1 MIGSKSLLLYSWNL
15 RLNLPLQGLA
25 YSFCCINFN
34 HFKNIFPLDCGNGQ
48 ETISLCF
55 LARQVSTL
63 EDNAPV
69 FPVCLWQEHNCCHW
83 LFWGVHWKAIQTRG
97 IANVRIHVEHVIG
110 LLRWKFTILEGT
122 LRTDYLISHHETL
135 ITTLHWW
142 ITWQEFV
149 QLLLTSVLL
158 LYHLIRQTSF
168 ETLEI
173 EISLSS
179 SPLEESDEEQYL
191 VRVVAE

>member
-1 MIGSKSLLLYSWNL
+1 MISFVSEAWGGLVSNKFVTENCGFLVKLLPGDMVMAD
-15 RLNLPLQGLA
+15 RG
-25 YSFCCINFN
+25 F
-34 HFKNIFPLDCGNGQ
+34 
-48 ETISLCF
+48 TISVRVGLKQ
-55 LARQVSTL
+55 ARLVIQAFTKGKSQL
-63 EDNAPV
+63 DPV
-69 FPVCLWQEHNCCHW
+69 DVD
-83 LFWGVHWKAIQTRG
+83 QTRG

-122 LRTDYLISHHETL
+122 LRTDYLMSHHETL

-173 EISLSS
+173 EISLSP

-191 VRVVAE
+191 VRVVAEWKVAPLLHSEHFQVVW

>member
-1 MIGSKSLLLYSWNL
+1 MISFVSEAWGGLVSNEFVTENCGFLVKLL
-15 RLNLPLQGLA
+15 PGDMVMADQG
-25 YSFCCINFN
+25 F
-34 HFKNIFPLDCGNGQ
+34 
-48 ETISLCF
+48 TISVRVGLKQ
-55 LARQVSTL
+55 ARLVIQAFTKGKSQL
-63 EDNAPV
+63 DPV
-69 FPVCLWQEHNCCHW
+69 DVD
-83 LFWGVHWKAIQTRG
+83 QTRG

-122 LRTDYLISHHETL
+122 LPTDYLISHHETL

-173 EISLSS
+173 EISLSP